1 MMEEYYFLF
10 TVLCLPI
17 HNSRFTSH
25 VFSTH
30 DSRLTIHDSRF
41 TIHED
46 MFQAAITKEEIRL
59 LPKKSFEGRIILID
73 NFQSFE
79 KYIPVIKS
87 EKLWGF
93 DTETRPAFKKGTF
106 NRTALV
112 QFANNAYAFLF
123 RLNRIGLP
131 VELADVIEDP
141 DIIKIGVALHEDLKD
156 LKMYRKMETKGFIDL
171 QKYSGQFGIES
182 KGLDKLT
189 AIVLKFRISKS
200 QQVTDWEK
208 RILTPQQLIYA
219 ATDAWVCYGIYKELQ
234 KVAM

>member
-1 MMEEYYFLF
+1 
-10 TVLCLPI
+10 
-17 HNSRFTSH
+17 
-25 VFSTH
+25 
-30 DSRLTIHDSRF
+30 
-41 TIHED
+41 
-46 MFQAAITKEEIRL
+46 MFQSSITKEEIRL
-59 LPKKSFEGRIILID
+59 LPKKSFEGRVILID
-73 NFQSFE
+73 NFQSFK
-79 KYIPVIKS
+79 KYIPVIKT

-106 NRTALV
+106 NKTALI

-141 DIIKIGVALHEDLKD
+141 GIIKIGVALHEDLKD
-156 LKMYRKMETKGFIDL
+156 LKMYRSIEPKGFIDL
-171 QKYSGQFGIES
+171 QKYAGQFGIES

-208 RILTPQQLIYA
+208 KILTPPQIIYA
-219 ATDAWVCYGIYKELQ
+219 ATDAWVCFKIYKELQ
-234 KVAM
+234 KVTI